1 MGLAE
6 DFGVMSTSFKDSC
19 DREKKTRHSD
29 DKFFLSSIT
38 ERTGEVEF

>member
-6 DFGVMSTSFKDSC
+6 DFGVMSTFFKDSC
-19 DREKKTRHSD
+19 NKEKNPRHSD
-29 DKFFLSSIT
+29 DRFFLSSIT